1 MCVLVCLCGTHR
13 GRWWWWGTGGPGVDG
28 VEGNGHSQPGGY
40 IGGLEGPRMLFGL
53 IRDVIR

>member
-1 MCVLVCLCGTHR
+1 MCWCVCVEPIEGD
-13 GRWWWWGTGGPGVDG
+13 GGMGGPGVDG

-40 IGGLEGPRMLFGL
+40 IGGLEGHGMLFGL

>member
-1 MCVLVCLCGTHR
+1 MCRCVCVEPIE
-13 GRWWWWGTGGPGVDG
+13 GGGGGGGAGMDG